1 MLQFEL
7 SLYFTVQVFS
17 CFATPSVTY
26 IPMETEVSTGPS
38 VYDSMKLAFDDV
50 ETADVRFVVDNKE
63 IHAHKA
69 VLKIRCEHFRSM
81 FQDHWEEGTVE
92 DKGCVDIRHFSYP
105 VYRAFLLYLYTDQA
119 STASTLPSWVDIL
132 PKDIGK
138 GSGKIRIFLKE
149 ISAEY
154 IELCKR

>member
-1 MLQFEL
+1 
-7 SLYFTVQVFS
+7 
-17 CFATPSVTY
+17 
-26 IPMETEVSTGPS
+26 METEVSTGPS

-119 STASTLPSWVDIL
+119 SIHRLGDKHSNSKAFIEKQNWQYPS
-132 PKDIGK
+132 PKWQLD
-138 GSGKIRIFLKE
+138 L
-149 ISAEY
+149 
-154 IELCKR
+154 